1 MLMNTPL
8 TRRTFSIGSV
18 CLAGLAQAEKSP
30 RAVGVVTAPSSLG
43 LRPNEKGKEPGTW
56 RAPEVLLAA
65 GLAEAVSARSLVE
78 FARQRYDFAEQP
90 GTRIRNGNTLR
101 AFLLELATA
110 VQAELAAGRFPLVLG
125 GDCSVMLGCLYA
137 LRRTGGRGLVHVD
150 GHSDFF
156 HPGNYDTRSRL
167 GTAAGMDLALA
178 TGRGEALLTQ
188 WPGFEGPL
196 VADEDAIQAGE
207 REAEQA
213 DYAQGY
219 PDVLKTAITR
229 LTIQQILRE
238 GISRTAE
245 RIVERLSARKLDRAW
260 MHVDLDVL
268 DERVMNAVDSPGSP
282 GFDFTQLA
290 SLLRTLIASN
300 RIAGMTVCIYDPDL
314 DDGHRFARPI
324 VQCLT
329 DAIRA

>member
-1 MLMNTPL
+1 M
-8 TRRTFSIGSV
+8 
-18 CLAGLAQAEKSP
+18 AQAGTLP
-30 RAVGVVTAPSSLG
+30 RAVGIVTAPSSLG

-65 GLAEAVSARSLVE
+65 GLAEAVSARNRVE
-78 FARQRYDFAEQP
+78 LARQPYDFTEQR

-101 AFLLELATA
+101 AFLLELSTA
-110 VQAELAAGRFPLVLG
+110 VQAEFAADRFPLVLG
-125 GDCSVMLGCLYA
+125 GDCSVMLGCLHA
-137 LRRTGGRGLVHVD
+137 LRRCGGRGLVHVD

-156 HPGNYDTRSRL
+156 HPGNYDTRARL

-188 WPGFEGPL
+188 WPDVEAPL

-207 REAEQA
+207 RDTETP
-213 DYAQGY
+213 DWSQGY

-238 GISRTAE
+238 GISRTTQ
-245 RIVERLSARKLDRAW
+245 RIVERLSERKLDRSW

-282 GFDFTQLA
+282 GFDFTQLS
-290 SLLRTLIASN
+290 SLLRALMSSS
-300 RIAGMTVCIYDPDL
+300 RIAGMTVCIYDPDR
-314 DDGHRFARPI
+314 DKAHRFVTPI
-324 VQCLT
+324 VQCV
-329 DAIRA
+329 AGAFRERA

>member
-1 MLMNTPL
+1 MSPPL
-8 TRRTFSIGSV
+8 TRRDFAVGSA
-18 CLAGLAQAEKSP
+18 CLAGLAQAAEKPP
-30 RAVGVVTAPSSLG
+30 RAVGIVTAPSSLG

-65 GLAEAVSARSLVE
+65 GLAEAVSARNRVE
-78 FARQRYDFAEQP
+78 LARQPYDFNEQR

-101 AFLLELATA
+101 AFLLELSTT
-110 VQAELAAGRFPLVLG
+110 VQAEFVAGRFPLVLG

-178 TGRGEALLTQ
+178 TGRGETPLTQ
-188 WPGFEGPL
+188 WPGVEGPL

-207 REAEQA
+207 READSA
-213 DYAQGY
+213 DWLQGY
-219 PDVLKTAITR
+219 PDVQKTAITR

-238 GISRTAE
+238 GIPRTSA
-245 RIVERLSARKLDRAW
+245 RIVERLSERKLDRTW

-282 GFDFTQLA
+282 GFDFTQLGL
-290 SLLRTLIASN
+290 LLRTLIAPG

-314 DDGHRFARPI
+314 DAGHRFARPI
-324 VQCLT
+324 VQCL
-329 DAIRA
+329 AEALRS